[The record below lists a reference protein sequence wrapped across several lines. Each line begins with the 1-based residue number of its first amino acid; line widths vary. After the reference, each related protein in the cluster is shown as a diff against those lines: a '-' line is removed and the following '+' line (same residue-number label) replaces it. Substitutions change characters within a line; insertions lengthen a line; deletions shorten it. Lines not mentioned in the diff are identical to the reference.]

1 MLIVDKNIEN
11 KMDKRKYQSLMSH
24 RSSNTGIKGYL
35 QLLSSFNWSF
45 NTF

>member
-11 KMDKRKYQSLMSH
+11 KMDKRKYH

-35 QLLSSFNWSF
+35 QLLSSFNLSF